1 MEEKKNYLKLI
12 LIKKDF
18 LDKVQLKSTYGG
30 DTYRRRTLSVYRTN
44 IATSYVYSGL
54 WFTVQGYY
62 VIIANKSSSSAS
74 EVQIDR
80 TLVYPQIR
88 IPRYTE
94 HIKYG
99 NIVKI
104 PGVKFKNLTRS
115 GECKGTALISY
126 GIGMFGIKTYN
137 GVMTENDVISKCT
150 ISRYSD
156 MALHLLKKG
165 IKGYSVVNNRI
176 GVAVIPKET
185 TFSLQEFLEE
195 KEVESPVII
204 LKLDIYDD

>member
-1 MEEKKNYLKLI
+1 MEERNYLKLI

-18 LDKVQLKSTYGG
+18 LDKVQLKGSYGG
-30 DTYRRRTLSVYRTN
+30 DTYRRRTLSVYGTN
-44 IATSYVYSGL
+44 IATDYVYSGL

-99 NIVKI
+99 NIIKI

-126 GIGMFGIKTYN
+126 GIGMFGIKTLA
-137 GVMTENDVISKCT
+137 GIMSENDVISKCT

>member
-1 MEEKKNYLKLI
+1 MEERNYLKLI

-18 LDKVQLKSTYGG
+18 LDKVQLKGSYGG
-30 DTYRRRTLSVYRTN
+30 DTYRRRTLSVYGTN
-44 IATSYVYSGL
+44 IATDYVYSGL

-99 NIVKI
+99 NIIKI

-126 GIGMFGIKTYN
+126 GIGMFGIKTLA
-137 GVMTENDVISKCT
+137 GIMSENDVISKCT

-195 KEVESPVII
+195 KEIESPVII
-204 LKLDIYDD
+204 LKLDIYGD

>member
-1 MEEKKNYLKLI
+1 MEERNYLKLI

-18 LDKVQLKSTYGG
+18 LDKVQLKCTVGE
-30 DTYRRRTLSVYRTN
+30 DTYRRRTLRIYGTH
-44 IATSYVYSGL
+44 IAANYICSSL

-62 VIIANKSSSSAS
+62 VIIANKSSSNAS
-74 EVQIDR
+74 EIQIDR
-80 TLVYPQIR
+80 TLVCPQIK

-99 NIVKI
+99 NIIKI
-104 PGVKFKNLTRS
+104 PGVKFENLIRS
-115 GECKGTALISY
+115 EECKGTALISY
-126 GIGMFGIKTYN
+126 GIGMFGTKTLA
-137 GVMTENDVISKCT
+137 GTMSENDVISKCT

>member
-1 MEEKKNYLKLI
+1 MEERNYLKLV

-18 LDKVQLKSTYGG
+18 LDKVQLKCTIKG
-30 DTYRRRTLSVYRTN
+30 DTYRRRTLSIYGPN
-44 IATSYVYSGL
+44 IATSFVYSGL

-62 VIIANKSSSSAS
+62 VIIANKANSSAS
-74 EVQIDR
+74 EVLIDR
-80 TLVYPQIR
+80 TLVCPQIK
-88 IPRYTE
+88 IPKYTE

-104 PGVKFKNLTRS
+104 PGVKFKNITRS

-126 GIGMFGIKTYN
+126 GIGMFRIKTLA
-137 GVMTENDVISKCT
+137 GTMSENDVISKCT